1 MLSIFLGGFMVKF
14 QKLKVGDTIGI
25 VSPASGDSADVINYN
40 ISSFKNLGFKIKE
53 GKYLRRKNDYLAAS
67 DKERAEDLMEMFKN
81 KEVKAIIAYRGG
93 YGCIRMLPY
102 LDMGVIKK
110 NPKILCGYSDLTVLL
125 NYLSQKTGLITFHG
139 PMINS
144 KISSDEITKNSFLSL
159 LTDESNL
166 INISTRDFKVEN
178 KELFRGILCG
188 GNLTMICSTLGT
200 PYEINTRNKIL
211 MIEDV
216 NEENYAI
223 DRYLMQ
229 LKLSGKLDSC
239 RAFLIGYFTPYN
251 PKTINTI
258 LSILLPYK
266 KPIIY
271 NIPFGHD
278 YPNITL
284 PIGSSILFDAA
295 KDKLIIKY

>member
-1 MLSIFLGGFMVKF
+1 MVKF

>member
-1 MLSIFLGGFMVKF
+1 MVKF
-14 QKLKVGDTIGI
+14 QKLKIGDTIGI

>member
-1 MLSIFLGGFMVKF
+1 MVKF
-14 QKLKVGDTIGI
+14 QKLKIGDTIGI

-67 DKERAEDLMEMFKN
+67 DKERAEDLMEMFKD
-81 KEVKAIIAYRGG
+81 KEVKAIVAYRGG

-102 LDMGVIKK
+102 LDMGVIKR

-125 NYLSQKTGLITFHG
+125 NYLSQRTGLITFHG

-144 KISSDEITKNSFLSL
+144 KISSDEITKNSFLSR

-166 INISTRDFKVEN
+166 INISTKDFKVEN

-239 RAFLIGYFTPYN
+239 RAFLIGHLTPYN

-271 NIPFGHD
+271 NMPFGHD

-284 PIGSSILFDAA
+284 PIGSSILFDIA

>member
-1 MLSIFLGGFMVKF
+1 MVKF
-14 QKLKVGDTIGI
+14 QKLKIGDTIGI
-25 VSPASGDSADVINYN
+25 VSPASGDSTDVINYN
-40 ISSFKNLGFKIKE
+40 ISSF
-53 GKYLRRKNDYLAAS
+53 
-67 DKERAEDLMEMFKN
+67 KERAEDLMEMFKD

-102 LDMGVIKK
+102 LDIGVIKK

-125 NYLSQKTGLITFHG
+125 NYASQKTGLITFHG

-166 INISTRDFKVEN
+166 INISTKDFKVEN

-239 RAFLIGYFTPYN
+239 RAFLIGHFTPYN

-284 PIGSSILFDAA
+284 PIGSSILFDPA

>member
-1 MLSIFLGGFMVKF
+1 MVKF

-25 VSPASGDSADVINYN
+25 VSPASGDSDDVINYN

-53 GKYLRRKNDYLAAS
+53 GKYLRKKNDYLAAS
-67 DKERAEDLMEMFKN
+67 DEERAKDLMEMFKD
-81 KEVKAIIAYRGG
+81 KEVKAIVAYRGG
-93 YGCIRMLPY
+93 YGCIRILPY
-102 LDMGVIKK
+102 LDIGIIKK

-144 KISSDEITKNSFLSL
+144 KISSDEITKNGFLSM

-166 INISTRDFKVEN
+166 INISTKDFKVEN

-223 DRYLMQ
+223 DRCLMQ

-284 PIGSSILFDAA
+284 PIGSSILFDKT

>member
-1 MLSIFLGGFMVKF
+1 
-14 QKLKVGDTIGI
+14 
-25 VSPASGDSADVINYN
+25 
-40 ISSFKNLGFKIKE
+40 
-53 GKYLRRKNDYLAAS
+53 
-67 DKERAEDLMEMFKN
+67 
-81 KEVKAIIAYRGG
+81 
-93 YGCIRMLPY
+93 
-102 LDMGVIKK
+102 
-110 NPKILCGYSDLTVLL
+110 
-125 NYLSQKTGLITFHG
+125 
-139 PMINS
+139 MINS

-166 INISTRDFKVEN
+166 INISTKDFKVEN

-239 RAFLIGYFTPYN
+239 RAF
-251 PKTINTI
+251 
-258 LSILLPYK
+258 
-266 KPIIY
+266 
-271 NIPFGHD
+271 
-278 YPNITL
+278 
-284 PIGSSILFDAA
+284 
-295 KDKLIIKY
+295 

>member
-14 QKLKVGDTIGI
+14 QKLKIGDTIGI
-25 VSPASGDSADVINYN
+25 VSPASGDSSDVINYN

-53 GKYLRRKNDYLAAS
+53 GKYLRRKNDYLSAS
-67 DKERAEDLMEMFKN
+67 DEERAEDLMEMFN
-81 KEVKAIIAYRGG
+81 DKEVKAIVAYRGG

-144 KISSDEITKNSFLSL
+144 KVSSDEITKNSFLSM
-159 LTDESNL
+159 LTDERNL
-166 INISTRDFKVEN
+166 INISTKDFKVEN
-178 KELFRGILCG
+178 KELFRGVLCG

-211 MIEDV
+211 IIEDV

-223 DRYLMQ
+223 DRCLMQ
-229 LKLSGKLDSC
+229 LKLSGKLDFC
-239 RAFLIGYFTPYN
+239 RAFLIGNFTPYN

-284 PIGSSILFDAA
+284 PIGSSILFDPT
-295 KDKLIIKY
+295 KEKLIIKY

>member
-1 MLSIFLGGFMVKF
+1 MVKF

-166 INISTRDFKVEN
+166 INISTKDFKVEN

-239 RAFLIGYFTPYN
+239 RALLIGHFTTHN

>member
-1 MLSIFLGGFMVKF
+1 MVKF

-25 VSPASGDSADVINYN
+25 VSPASGDSDDVINYN
-40 ISSFKNLGFKIKE
+40 ISSFKNLGFKIRE
-53 GKYLRRKNDYLAAS
+53 GKYLRKKNDYLAAS
-67 DKERAEDLMEMFKN
+67 DEERAKDLMEMFKD
-81 KEVKAIIAYRGG
+81 KEVKAIVAYRGG
-93 YGCIRMLPY
+93 YGCIRILPY
-102 LDMGVIKK
+102 LDIGIIKK

-144 KISSDEITKNSFLSL
+144 KISSDEITKNGFLSM

-166 INISTRDFKVEN
+166 INISTKDFKVEN

-223 DRYLMQ
+223 DRCLMQ

-284 PIGSSILFDAA
+284 PIGSSILFDKT

>member
-1 MLSIFLGGFMVKF
+1 MKF
-14 QKLKVGDTIGI
+14 QKLKIGDTIGI
-25 VSPASGDSADVINYN
+25 VSPASGDNPDVINYN

-53 GKYLRRKNDYLAAS
+53 GKYLRKKNDYLAAS
-67 DKERAEDLMEMFKN
+67 DKERAEDLMRMFEDKD
-81 KEVKAIIAYRGG
+81 VKAIVAYRGG
-93 YGCIRMLPY
+93 YGCIRILPY
-102 LDMGVIKK
+102 LDIGLIKK

-125 NYLSQKTGLITFHG
+125 NYISQKTGLVTFHG

-144 KISSDEITKNSFLSL
+144 KINSDELTKNSFLSM

-166 INISTRDFKVEN
+166 INIPTKDFKIIN
-178 KELFRGILCG
+178 KDLFRGTLCG
-188 GNLTMICSTLGT
+188 GNLTMLCSSLGT

-211 MIEDV
+211 MLEDI

-223 DRYLMQ
+223 DRSLIQ

-239 RAFLIGYFTPYN
+239 RAFLIGHFTPYT

-258 LSILLPYK
+258 ISILSPYN

-271 NIPFGHD
+271 NMPFGHD
-278 YPNITL
+278 YPNISL
-284 PIGSSILFDAA
+284 PISSSILFDPT
-295 KDKLIIKY
+295 KEKLIIKY

>member
-1 MLSIFLGGFMVKF
+1 MSKF
-14 QKLKVGDTIGI
+14 QKLKTGDTIGV
-25 VSPASGDSADVINYN
+25 VSPASGDSTDVINYN

-53 GKYLRRKNDYLAAS
+53 GKYLRKKNDYLAAS
-67 DKERAEDLMEMFKN
+67 DQERAEDLMEMFKD

-102 LDMGVIKK
+102 LDIGVIKK
-110 NPKILCGYSDLTVLL
+110 NHKILCGYSDLTVLL

-144 KISSDEITKNSFLSL
+144 KIGSDLRTQNSFLSI
-159 LTDESNL
+159 LTDERNL
-166 INISTRDFKVEN
+166 INISTKNLNVEN

-211 MIEDV
+211 MIEDI
-216 NEENYAI
+216 NEENYVI
-223 DRYLMQ
+223 DRLLIQ
-229 LKLSGKLDSC
+229 LKFSGKLDSC
-239 RAFLIGYFTPYN
+239 KAFLIGHFTPYN

-284 PIGSSILFDAA
+284 PIGSSILFDPT

>member
-67 DKERAEDLMEMFKN
+67 DKERAEDLMEMFKD
-81 KEVKAIIAYRGG
+81 KEVKAIVAYRGG

-102 LDMGVIKK
+102 LDIGVIKK

-144 KISSDEITKNSFLSL
+144 KISSDEIT
-159 LTDESNL
+159 

-239 RAFLIGYFTPYN
+239 RAFLIGHFTPYN

>member
-1 MLSIFLGGFMVKF
+1 MVKF
-14 QKLKVGDTIGI
+14 QKLKIGDTIGI

-53 GKYLRRKNDYLAAS
+53 GKYLRKKNDYLAAS
-67 DKERAEDLMEMFKN
+67 DKERAEDLMEMFKD
-81 KEVKAIIAYRGG
+81 KEVKAIVAYRGG

-102 LDMGVIKK
+102 LDIGVIKK

-166 INISTRDFKVEN
+166 INISTKDFKVEN

-239 RAFLIGYFTPYN
+239 RAFLIGHFTPYN

-284 PIGSSILFDAA
+284 PIGSSILFDTA

>member
-14 QKLKVGDTIGI
+14 QKLKIGDTIGI

-166 INISTRDFKVEN
+166 INISTKDFKVEN

-229 LKLSGKLDSC
+229 LKLSGKL
-239 RAFLIGYFTPYN
+239 
-251 PKTINTI
+251 KTINTI

>member
-1 MLSIFLGGFMVKF
+1 MKF

>member
-1 MLSIFLGGFMVKF
+1 MVKF

-67 DKERAEDLMEMFKN
+67 DKERAEDLMEMFKD
-81 KEVKAIIAYRGG
+81 KEVKAIVAYRGG

>member
-1 MLSIFLGGFMVKF
+1 MKF
-14 QKLKVGDTIGI
+14 QKLKIGDTIGI
-25 VSPASGDSADVINYN
+25 VSPASGDNPDVINYN

-53 GKYLRRKNDYLAAS
+53 GKHLRKKNDYLAAS
-67 DKERAEDLMEMFKN
+67 DKERAEDLMRMFEDKD
-81 KEVKAIIAYRGG
+81 VKAIVAYRGG
-93 YGCIRMLPY
+93 YGCIRILPY
-102 LDMGVIKK
+102 LDIGLIKK

-125 NYLSQKTGLITFHG
+125 NYISQKTGLVTFHG

-144 KISSDEITKNSFLSL
+144 KINSDELTKNSFLSM

-166 INISTRDFKVEN
+166 INIPTKDFKIIN
-178 KELFRGILCG
+178 KDLFRGTLCG
-188 GNLTMICSTLGT
+188 GNLTMLCSSLGT

-211 MIEDV
+211 MLEDI

-223 DRYLMQ
+223 DRSLIQ

-239 RAFLIGYFTPYN
+239 RAFLIGHFTPYN

-258 LSILLPYK
+258 ISILSPYN

-271 NIPFGHD
+271 NMPFGHD
-278 YPNITL
+278 YPNISL
-284 PIGSSILFDAA
+284 PISSSILFDPT
-295 KDKLIIKY
+295 KEKLIIKY

>member
-1 MLSIFLGGFMVKF
+1 MVKF

-166 INISTRDFKVEN
+166 INISTKDFKVEN
-178 KELFRGILCG
+178 KELFRGVLCG

>member
-1 MLSIFLGGFMVKF
+1 MKF
-14 QKLKVGDTIGI
+14 QKIKVGDTIGVI
-25 VSPASGDSADVINYN
+25 SPASGDNSDVINYN
-40 ISSFKNLGFKIKE
+40 ISSFKNLGFKVKE
-53 GKYLRRKNDYLAAS
+53 GTYLRKKNNYLAAS
-67 DKERAEDLMEMFKN
+67 DKERAYDLMEMFEDKN
-81 KEVKAIIAYRGG
+81 IKAIVSYRGG

-102 LDMGVIKK
+102 LDIGVIKK

-139 PMINS
+139 PMVNS
-144 KISSDEITKNSFLSL
+144 KINSDQLTKDSFLSM
-159 LTDESNL
+159 LTDENNL
-166 INISTRDFKVEN
+166 INISTKNFKIIN
-178 KELFRGILCG
+178 KQLFRGVLCG
-188 GNLTMICSTLGT
+188 GNLTVLCSALGT

-211 MIEDV
+211 MIEDI

-223 DRYLMQ
+223 DRSLIQ

-239 RAFLIGYFTPYN
+239 RAFLIGHFTPYN
-251 PKTINTI
+251 PKTIETIISI
-258 LSILLPYK
+258 LSPYK

-284 PIGSSILFDAA
+284 PIGASILFEPN
-295 KDKLIIKY
+295 KDTLMIKY

>member
-1 MLSIFLGGFMVKF
+1 MVKF

-229 LKLSGKLDSC
+229 LKLSGNLDSC
-239 RAFLIGYFTPYN
+239 RAFLIGHFTPYN

>member
-1 MLSIFLGGFMVKF
+1 MVKF

-67 DKERAEDLMEMFKN
+67 DKERAEDLMEMFKD
-81 KEVKAIIAYRGG
+81 KEVKAIVAYRGG

-102 LDMGVIKK
+102 LDMGVIKR

-166 INISTRDFKVEN
+166 INISTKDFKVEN

>member
-1 MLSIFLGGFMVKF
+1 
-14 QKLKVGDTIGI
+14 
-25 VSPASGDSADVINYN
+25 
-40 ISSFKNLGFKIKE
+40 
-53 GKYLRRKNDYLAAS
+53 
-67 DKERAEDLMEMFKN
+67 MEMFKD
-81 KEVKAIIAYRGG
+81 KEVKAIVAYRGG

-102 LDMGVIKK
+102 LDIGVIKK

-144 KISSDEITKNSFLSL
+144 KISSDEITKNGFLSM

-166 INISTRDFKVEN
+166 INISTKDFKVEN

-223 DRYLMQ
+223 DRCLMQ

-239 RAFLIGYFTPYN
+239 RAFLIGHFTPYN

-266 KPIIY
+266 KTIIY

-284 PIGSSILFDAA
+284 PIGSSILFD
-295 KDKLIIKY
+295 KTNDKLIIKY

>member
-1 MLSIFLGGFMVKF
+1 MVKF

-229 LKLSGKLDSC
+229 LKFSGKLDSC
-239 RAFLIGYFTPYN
+239 RAFLIGHFTPYN

>member
-1 MLSIFLGGFMVKF
+1 MVKF
-14 QKLKVGDTIGI
+14 QKLKIGDTIGI
-25 VSPASGDSADVINYN
+25 VSPASGDSSDVINYN

-53 GKYLRRKNDYLAAS
+53 GKYLRRKNDYLSAS
-67 DKERAEDLMEMFKN
+67 DEERAEDLMEMFN
-81 KEVKAIIAYRGG
+81 DKEVKAIVAYRGG

-144 KISSDEITKNSFLSL
+144 KVSSDEITKNSFLSM
-159 LTDESNL
+159 LTDERNL
-166 INISTRDFKVEN
+166 INISTKDFKVEN
-178 KELFRGILCG
+178 KELFRGVLCG

-211 MIEDV
+211 IIEDV

-223 DRYLMQ
+223 DRCLMQ
-229 LKLSGKLDSC
+229 LKLSGKLDFC
-239 RAFLIGYFTPYN
+239 RAFLIGNFTPYN

-284 PIGSSILFDAA
+284 PIGSSILFDPT
-295 KDKLIIKY
+295 KEKLIIKY

>member
-1 MLSIFLGGFMVKF
+1 MKF
-14 QKLKVGDTIGI
+14 QKIKVGDTIGVI
-25 VSPASGDSADVINYN
+25 SPASGDNSDVINYN
-40 ISSFKNLGFKIKE
+40 ISSFKNLGFKVKE
-53 GKYLRRKNDYLAAS
+53 GTYLRKKNNYLAAS
-67 DKERAEDLMEMFKN
+67 DKERAYDLMEMFEDKN
-81 KEVKAIIAYRGG
+81 IKAIVSYRGG

-102 LDMGVIKK
+102 LDIGVIKK

-139 PMINS
+139 PMVNS
-144 KISSDEITKNSFLSL
+144 KINSDQLTKDSFLSM
-159 LTDESNL
+159 LTDENNL
-166 INISTRDFKVEN
+166 INISTKNFKIIN
-178 KELFRGILCG
+178 KQLFRGVLCG
-188 GNLTMICSTLGT
+188 GNLTVLCSALGT

-211 MIEDV
+211 MIEDI

-223 DRYLMQ
+223 DRSLMQ

-239 RAFLIGYFTPYN
+239 RAFLIGHFTPYN
-251 PKTINTI
+251 PKTIETIISI
-258 LSILLPYK
+258 LSPYK

-284 PIGSSILFDAA
+284 PIGASILFEPN
-295 KDKLIIKY
+295 KDTLMIKY